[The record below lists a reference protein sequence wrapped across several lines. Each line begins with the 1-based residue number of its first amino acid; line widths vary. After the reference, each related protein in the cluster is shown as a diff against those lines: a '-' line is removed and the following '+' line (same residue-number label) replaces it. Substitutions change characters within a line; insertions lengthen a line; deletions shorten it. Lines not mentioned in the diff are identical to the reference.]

1 MKEPS
6 RCSRSITWARLVS
19 AVLGVLVGFVAA
31 LVLPAAVWGADPE
44 VLARVNGEPVT
55 RGELQRVMADSL
67 LRGQLQQELGVPEPD
82 GKEVDRLALG
92 LVIKRRLI
100 LQEAG
105 RRNVTVTER
114 EIDEAVTALRRRF
127 PDLKTFGPWLKERGL
142 NDRSLFDAVR
152 TDLLVARVRAALVEG
167 LRVSDEQVWA
177 YYEARKGQLKTP
189 EAVRLRVI
197 AATDM
202 AAASHIVAKA
212 QAGEDFERLVRD
224 QSSRDK
230 TTGRRDMGW
239 AALPALPGPLRE
251 TVGTL
256 KIGDVGGPVPL
267 GAEFLVVRLEERRP
281 ARPKTLA
288 EARPEIERR
297 LLSAR
302 QREVLRSWLTE
313 HEKQSTI
320 EVLR

>member
-1 MKEPS
+1 LK
-6 RCSRSITWARLVS
+6 
-19 AVLGVLVGFVAA
+19 VLAVLVGFVAA
-31 LVLPAAVWGADPE
+31 LVLPAAVGGADPE
-44 VLARVNGEPVT
+44 VLVRVNGEPVT

-105 RRNVTVTER
+105 RRQLTVTER

-152 TDLLVARVRAALVEG
+152 TDLLVARVRATLVEG

-177 YYEARKGQLKTP
+177 YYEARKGQLKTS

-224 QSSRDK
+224 QSSRDQ

-239 AALPALPGPLRE
+239 AVLPALPGPLRE

-313 HEKQSTI
+313 QEKQSTI